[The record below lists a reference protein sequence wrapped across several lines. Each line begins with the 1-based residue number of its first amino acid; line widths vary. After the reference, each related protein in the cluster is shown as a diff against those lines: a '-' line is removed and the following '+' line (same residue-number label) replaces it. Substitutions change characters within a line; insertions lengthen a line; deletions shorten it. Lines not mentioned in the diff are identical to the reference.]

1 MGTDF
6 QVSSGGVIFREERG
20 VVEIALITPKGKKQ
34 GKIWCL
40 PKGLIEKGESVKD
53 AAIREVEEE
62 TGLRGKVID
71 RIERIQYW
79 YTIRDEEGNAIK
91 RLKTVYFFLIRCIGG
106 DIGDHDDE
114 VAEVRWMSIDEALE
128 QASYKSERNVLS
140 RAKEMIRGY
149 LKDTRV

>member
-6 QVSSGGVIFREERG
+6 QVSAGGVIFREEGG
-20 VVEIALITPKGKKQ
+20 VIEIALITPKGKNQ
-34 GKIWCL
+34 GKVWCL
-40 PKGLIEKGESVKD
+40 PKGLIVKGESVEH

-91 RLKTVYFFLIRCIGG
+91 RLKTVYFFLIRCTGG

-114 VAEVRWMSIDEALE
+114 VAEVRWFPVDDAIDR
-128 QASYKSERNVLS
+128 ASYKSEKYVVS
-140 RAKEMIRGY
+140 RGKMMIVDY
-149 LKDTRV
+149 LQSIKG